1 MRMLRSN
8 IVKFLLSNYLV
19 KGVAYLSQLLLIYFL
34 AIEDVGRIRMSL
46 SYYELFNII
55 CGLGL
60 TTSLLK
66 INSNKAL
73 SDGEKGKNLFLSI
86 GITTLFSLFA
96 IIIVNL
102 VAVLGLFSDIKE
114 VNHLVQ
120 LLSLSLLINAVVN
133 LLIIDFQVTNRY
145 VELSKS
151 QAISKLLVFALFVP
165 LVYLWGVNGYILS
178 IYFGFI
184 LTLIILF
191 LYGVSLS
198 HSEVREGKFSIKDY
212 TSFFAENFHI
222 SFYALLSN
230 TFGVLNKYIGLYIIG
245 YMGVDQKEFGMYSIA
260 LTFLVLLEIITY
272 TLQQYFVPK
281 FSTQSDNNDKWK
293 VFFRKIEKKSQIF
306 QLLVFIV
313 TNILCYVVISQFYIE
328 YESVAYY
335 FYVISL
341 SWLISTL
348 YTMKGPGLISL
359 GRTKYNFYSSVVA
372 LPFVVLVSFLLV
384 THYGVWGVAMSK
396 VAQSV
401 ISMITATYF
410 FKLTMNS
417 MK

>member
-165 LVYLWGVNGYILS
+165 LVYLWGVNGYIFS

-198 HSEVREGKFSIKDY
+198 HSEVRDGKFSIKDY

-230 TFGVLNKYIGLYIIG
+230 TFGVLNKYIGFYIIG

-281 FSTQSDNNDKWK
+281 FSAQSDNNDKWK

-396 VAQSV
+396 VAQAV